1 MLLFQDIS
9 EDEDEKMWTPSQKAE
24 CILWYHE
31 DRKPKNVQIKF
42 RKKYG
47 KNAKSRDHQI
57 HQIMERAVQGH
68 WILSSEE
75 RKKNPNG
82 RSNNQES
89 RRKPLN
95 S

>member
-47 KNAKSRDHQI
+47 KNAKSRDPKSI
-57 HQIMERAVQGH
+57 KL
-68 WILSSEE
+68 WSEQFKDTGSCL
-75 RKKNPNG
+75 RKKGKRTPTVDGGAIIKEVEEN
-82 RSNNQES
+82 R
-89 RRKPLN
+89 
-95 S
+95 

>member
-24 CILWYHE
+24 CIIWYHE

-47 KNAKSRDHQI
+47 RNAKSPDPKSI
-57 HQIMERAVQGH
+57 KL
-68 WILSSEE
+68 WSSSSRTLDPVFG
-75 RKKNPNG
+75 RKEKEPQ
-82 RSNNQES
+82 RSTAEQ
-89 RRKPLN
+89 
-95 S
+95 